1 MFLDSI
7 GAGYLPVIREGLM
20 HVDLGARLKQGDTV
34 FIKPNLTFPVFRKGV
49 MTNPECVEALIIA
62 LKDYT
67 DRIVIGEADSGG
79 YNRFDIDGVME
90 KTGIKAMGRKYGI
103 RTVNLSH
110 VPRDP
115 IHFSYRGRNFEI
127 PLPALLLH
135 ETDLFV
141 TVPVPKIHMNTQV
154 SVAVKNQ
161 WGCIPEPA
169 LRLRLH
175 PFFNKVIYEVN
186 KALRTSIAVVDGQFG
201 LNRCGPMLGDP
212 VELGWLMVSD
222 DIYANDRAVC
232 SLMRL
237 DWRRVE
243 HLRYADRYERKIPNL
258 DNVAFNAD
266 LMRFAGPQFYLK
278 KAGLIDSAQPL
289 FALNL

>member
-1 MFLDSI
+1 MKPRMFLDSI

-115 IHFSYRGRNFEI
+115 IHFSYRGRNFE
-127 PLPALLLH
+127 
-135 ETDLFV
+135 
-141 TVPVPKIHMNTQV
+141 
-154 SVAVKNQ
+154 
-161 WGCIPEPA
+161 
-169 LRLRLH
+169 
-175 PFFNKVIYEVN
+175 
-186 KALRTSIAVVDGQFG
+186 TS
-201 LNRCGPMLGDP
+201 
-212 VELGWLMVSD
+212 S
-222 DIYANDRAVC
+222 
-232 SLMRL
+232 
-237 DWRRVE
+237 
-243 HLRYADRYERKIPNL
+243 
-258 DNVAFNAD
+258 
-266 LMRFAGPQFYLK
+266 
-278 KAGLIDSAQPL
+278 
-289 FALNL
+289 